1 MIASST
7 VRFFRRKNVPLI
19 KLIRVY
25 NSESYDSYGD
35 KLYDHLLDSISEWT
49 EVSLEEYEILRD
61 ESFRA
66 RLGPKGSFLKI
77 IMIEDLNREEVV
89 TVIKDLKEA
98 IAVQKKKDKAD
109 AIKRA
114 KQEQERKQKVEA
126 NKLAKAK
133 KLIAYNQ
140 KILDEANAN

>member
-114 KQEQERKQKVEA
+114 KQKQERKQKVEA

>member
-1 MIASST
+1 
-7 VRFFRRKNVPLI
+7 VPLI

-114 KQEQERKQKVEA
+114 KQKQERKQKVEA

>member
-1 MIASST
+1 M
-7 VRFFRRKNVPLI
+7 PLI

-114 KQEQERKQKVEA
+114 KQKQERKQKVEA

>member
-1 MIASST
+1 M
-7 VRFFRRKNVPLI
+7 PLI

>member
-1 MIASST
+1 
-7 VRFFRRKNVPLI
+7 VPLI